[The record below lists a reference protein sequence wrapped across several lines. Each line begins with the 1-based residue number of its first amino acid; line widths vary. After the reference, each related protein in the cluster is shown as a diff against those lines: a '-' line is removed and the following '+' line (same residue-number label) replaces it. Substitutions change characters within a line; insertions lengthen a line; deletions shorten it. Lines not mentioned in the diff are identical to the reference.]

1 MWYAITGA
9 IAVILIIILSILIYR
24 FLKEK
29 DKKEAENKKQSS
41 RILKFIF
48 FFALLFVL
56 DIPFVINES
65 YKFGK
70 WYHTLWGA
78 DDVLA
83 FYGSFL
89 SFLGTVVLGI
99 IAIYQNKRANEVN
112 ESIMELTRR
121 DKMAYLTP
129 KPTIINSNRTIIFDF
144 INKGNSFGIIKLIT
158 LQKDRDIIFQKA
170 VEDFVDCEEEYK
182 FDTGLELSDL
192 KIKNEKFDFCMTV
205 ELLIQNPFG
214 YEYIEKIIMN
224 FISEDREK
232 HILYHQKNFNIVFRN
247 SKEAL

>member
-9 IAVILIIILSILIYR
+9 IAVILIVILSILIYH

-29 DKKEAENKKQSS
+29 NNKKKSS

-89 SFLGTVVLGI
+89 SFIGTVVLGYVAIKQNDKLMHLEEKTFNRECSSAIVMGMTKQLIDTVSLSNESKNSMIHTKEIEVNVSNYGQALLNKIRFDFANGESFESHLILAHGESKNI
-99 IAIYQNKRANEVN
+99 IIDIPEISKENDLVHVVFTSCYDIQTYGSFKVASGQNKKY
-112 ESIMELTRR
+112 IKYYHFYGL
-121 DKMAYLTP
+121 
-129 KPTIINSNRTIIFDF
+129 
-144 INKGNSFGIIKLIT
+144 NK
-158 LQKDRDIIFQKA
+158 
-170 VEDFVDCEEEYK
+170 EE
-182 FDTGLELSDL
+182 T
-192 KIKNEKFDFCMTV
+192 KND
-205 ELLIQNPFG
+205 
-214 YEYIEKIIMN
+214 
-224 FISEDREK
+224 
-232 HILYHQKNFNIVFRN
+232 
-247 SKEAL
+247 